1 MWHKFQQQFLGD
13 QHLEEG
19 SEHVRTCRVAIARS
33 TGLWGRLR
41 KQKSLEEN
49 MKSISSFTLSA
60 VMASILAA
68 CGGGGGGGAQSSA
81 PGPVATSPAPAP
93 IPPIIYSV
101 GDKNAGGI
109 SYSAGDGAVLDKLA
123 VDRVSTPA
131 IGIPDRVNTGIFN
144 RYPDD
149 ATTSNLTK
157 RAAITAMSAWYTS
170 LLSITNANLPK
181 SNAEAQ
187 LIMSSPARIAAYCK
201 MQLALTDSEL
211 EDVSLQVFFMN
222 IYDKAKARRFLEI
235 QELAGPVDFFS
246 NCP

>member
-1 MWHKFQQQFLGD
+1 
-13 QHLEEG
+13 
-19 SEHVRTCRVAIARS
+19 
-33 TGLWGRLR
+33 
-41 KQKSLEEN
+41 
-49 MKSISSFTLSA
+49 MKSISSFTLST
-60 VMASILAA
+60 VLASILAA
-68 CGGGGGGGAQSSA
+68 CGGGGGGAQSSA
-81 PGPVATSPAPAP
+81 SGPVATSPAPAP
-93 IPPIIYSV
+93 APVPTVTYSV

-109 SYSAGDGAVLDKLA
+109 SYSAGDGAVLDKLG
-123 VDRVSTPA
+123 VDRVSNPA
-131 IGIPDRVNTGIFN
+131 IGIPDRVSVGILN
-144 RYPDD
+144 RYPEDT
-149 ATTSNLTK
+149 TTSNLTK
-157 RAAITAMSAWYTS
+157 RAAMTAMSSWYTS